1 MDHKLKI
8 LKLWRRLIEFYI
20 SVQPS
25 DNDNKIMPEPVV
37 DAIAESVVETVPQQI
52 DHALKIEPTPNEPTA
67 QNTLRPT
74 SIPRSESD
82 SPSTR
87 PLSAREM
94 AQKIDKTSKYVP
106 IQLLEASFVRG
117 VNMPQGLFIV
127 VEAHEA
133 YDLVKNGKA
142 TLLNQG

>member
-1 MDHKLKI
+1 
-8 LKLWRRLIEFYI
+8 
-20 SVQPS
+20 
-25 DNDNKIMPEPVV
+25 MPEPVV
-37 DAIAESVVETVPQQI
+37 DAIAENVVETVPQQI
-52 DHALKIEPTPNEPTA
+52 DDAVKIEPTPNEPTA